1 MMAAHSS
8 LDDVRN
14 WPIFPRLSPV
24 GLAYGLDRRAD
35 FSPRNAKHMELIR

>member
-14 WPIFPRLSPV
+14 WPICPRLSPV
-24 GLAYGLDRRAD
+24 GLAYGLGNR
-35 FSPRNAKHMELIR
+35 SIENS